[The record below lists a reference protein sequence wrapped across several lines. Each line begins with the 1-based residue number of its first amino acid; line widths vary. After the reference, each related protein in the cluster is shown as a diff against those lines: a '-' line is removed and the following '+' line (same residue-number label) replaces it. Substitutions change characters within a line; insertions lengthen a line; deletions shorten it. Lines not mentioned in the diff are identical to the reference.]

1 MWRGARVRSG
11 HPSACTRAPM
21 GRSRC
26 WSPPGIRSGWTN
38 RVREGSC
45 WPVSQG
51 SWPPRS
57 VCGALPRGRR
67 ERRTRSSLRFRA
79 SFATGGRCTWR
90 ERSFCWRPPWR
101 CGCTSFRRRMRRI
114 RHGWRS
120 GSWCGARDRNV
131 THGSVLRA
139 DPAVTIGDI
148 MVPLREWLR
157 PPKSLL
163 LILVLLSL
171 VSVSTVG
178 WFGFKLLE
186 QDRMVQAQGRQDRL
200 EQAADRMAATLRG
213 APAVDAGGNRRAAE
227 RVAHHAAARGQTR
240 RWGAAHRGRELGD
253 GVSRGAVALLPGA
266 LPRAGSAGRGF
277 CRGRAFGV
285 LAATAGQGCR
295 CLPRAGRIEE
305 CRNAGGSAAAIGAR
319 TGQVGTARS
328 KPRGV
333 HAPGGDWRRASG
345 GSAGRTGGASRTRGW
360 LAARGSAAWALA
372 PDARAVRVLLRTR
385 GAGRPASAGGSRGA
399 GLERDGRTRADHG
412 VGGRASVLCDVAD
425 GRRAA
430 RRAGGD
436 AEASRRGT
444 GGLRGGG

>member
-186 QDRMVQAQGRQDRL
+186 QDRMVQAQRRQELL

-213 APAVDAGGNRRAAE
+213 TA
-227 RVAHHAAARGQTR
+227 
-240 RWGAAHRGRELGD
+240 
-253 GVSRGAVALLPGA
+253 ALLPRA
-266 LPRAGSAGRGF
+266 LQRSRSAGGGL
-277 CRGRAFGV
+277 CRGRAPGV
-285 LAATAGQGCR
+285 LAGTAGQGCR
-295 CLPRAGRIEE
+295 YLPRAGRIKE

-319 TGQVGTARS
+319 AGQVGTARR

-333 HAPGGDWRRASG
+333 HAPGGDWRRAGG
-345 GSAGRTGGASRTRGW
+345 GSAGRTGGASRTGGW
-360 LAARGSAAWALA
+360 LAARRPAAWALA
-372 PDARAVRVLLRTR
+372 PDARAVRVLLWRR